1 MRQAAGLA
9 DAGKLRILMDERRFT
24 LEQVNQAHALVAE
37 GQARGKLVIDIGI

>member
-1 MRQAAGLA
+1 
-9 DAGKLRILMDERRFT
+9 MDERRFT